1 MIKRGKVIKKMRFEK
16 EVGES
21 LTYKFA
27 QAAREMKE
35 QGKEIISLGLG
46 EPDFQTPDYVVEATM
61 KAMRDGYTHY
71 SATQGWPELRKLIA
85 EDCNKSYG
93 SDYTVNDVIVTP
105 GIKSAVYFALAAIL
119 EPQDE
124 IILISPYYV
133 SYPAMVKLAE
143 PTARIVN
150 VTLSKD
156 FTLDTEQLKKAFNR
170 NTKAILINSP
180 NNPTG
185 MVLNKDEVE
194 LVVRLAVE
202 NDAYIVS
209 DEVYEKLIYSGQKH
223 TSFGLYQEIK
233 DRLVICNGYSKSHAM
248 TGWRLGYAI
257 GAHNV
262 IAKMNKLQQHIN
274 TNTCTFIQVGACS
287 IYKNEPVHIR
297 PYVEE
302 LEQRIDYF
310 DKELNKLD
318 YITAVRP
325 KAGFFYF
332 VDISAIGVDSNTFC
346 ADLLKKTGIAS
357 TPGIAFGPE
366 WDSYVRFSI
375 AVPMATLERAV
386 GLLNDYKYRE

>member
-1 MIKRGKVIKKMRFEK
+1 MYFEK

-27 QAAREMKE
+27 QAANEMKA

-46 EPDFQTPDYVVEATM
+46 EPDFKTPDYVVEATM
-61 KAMRDGYTHY
+61 KAIQDGFTHY

-85 EDCNKSYG
+85 EDCNKSY
-93 SDYTVNDVIVTP
+93 SSAYTMNDVIVTP
-105 GIKSAVYFALAAIL
+105 GIKAAVYFALAAIL
-119 EPQDE
+119 EPGDE
-124 IILISPYYV
+124 VILISPYYV

-143 PTARIVN
+143 PTAKIVN
-150 VTLSKD
+150 VTLNKD
-156 FTLDTEQLKKAFNR
+156 FTLDADKMKAAFNK
-170 NTKAILINSP
+170 NTKAILVNTP

-185 MVLNKDEVE
+185 IVLSREDVE
-194 LVVRLAVE
+194 LVVKLAVE
-202 NDAYIVS
+202 NNAYIVS
-209 DEVYEKLIYSGQKH
+209 DEVYEKLIYSGQTH
-223 TSFGLYQEIK
+223 TSFGLYQDIK

-257 GAHNV
+257 GAYDV

-287 IYKNEPVHIR
+287 IYKNEPVHIKL
-297 PYVEE
+297 YVEE
-302 LEQRIDYF
+302 LEKRIKYF
-310 DKELNKLD
+310 DTELNKLD
-318 YITAVRP
+318 YISAVRP

-332 VDISAIGVDSNTFC
+332 IDISATGVDSNTFC
-346 ADLLKKTGIAS
+346 ADLLRKTGIAS

-375 AVPMATLERAV
+375 AVPMEILKRAV
-386 GLLNDYKYRE
+386 GLLNEYRYEG

>member
-1 MIKRGKVIKKMRFEK
+1 MHFEK

-27 QAAREMKE
+27 QAAGEMRA

-46 EPDFQTPDYVVEATM
+46 EPDFKTPGYVIEATI
-61 KAMRDGYTHY
+61 KAMQDGFTHY
-71 SATQGWPELRKLIA
+71 SATQGWPDLRKLIA
-85 EDCNKSYG
+85 EDCNKNYS
-93 SDYTVNDVIVTP
+93 SNYTMNDIIVTP
-105 GIKSAVYFALAAIL
+105 GIKSAVYFSLTAIL
-119 EPQDE
+119 EPNDE

-143 PTARIVN
+143 PTAKIVN

-156 FTLDTEQLKKAFNR
+156 FTLDAEKLKAAFNS
-170 NTKAILINSP
+170 NTKAILINTP

-185 MVLNKDEVE
+185 MVLSKEEVE
-194 LVVRLAVE
+194 LVIELAKE
-202 NDAYIVS
+202 NNAYIIS
-209 DEVYEKLIYSGQKH
+209 DEVYEKLVYSGHKH

-233 DRLVICNGYSKSHAM
+233 DRLIICNGYSKSHAM

-257 GAHNV
+257 GTHDV
-262 IAKMNKLQQHIN
+262 IVKMNKLQQHIN
-274 TNTCTFIQVGACS
+274 TNTCTFVQVGACS
-287 IYKNEPVHIR
+287 IYKNVPVHIK

-302 LEQRIDYF
+302 LEKRIGYF
-310 DKELNKLD
+310 DTELNKLS
-318 YITAVRP
+318 YITAVKP

-332 VDISAIGVDSNTFC
+332 VDISATGVDSNTFC

-357 TPGIAFGPE
+357 TPGVAFGPE

-375 AVPMATLERAV
+375 AVPMATLGRAV
-386 GLLNDYKYRE
+386 KLLNDYRYEG

>member
-1 MIKRGKVIKKMRFEK
+1 MHFEK

-27 QAAREMKE
+27 QAAGEMRA

-46 EPDFQTPDYVVEATM
+46 EPDFKTPGYVVDATM
-61 KAMRDGYTHY
+61 KALQEGFTHY

-93 SDYTVNDVIVTP
+93 SDYTMNDVIVTP
-105 GIKSAVYFALAAIL
+105 GIKAAVYFSLAAIL
-119 EPQDE
+119 EPNDE

-143 PTARIVN
+143 PTAKIVN
-150 VTLSKD
+150 VTLSKN
-156 FTLDTEQLKKAFNR
+156 FTLDVEKLKAAFSPK
-170 NTKAILINSP
+170 TKAILINTP

-185 MVLNKDEVE
+185 MVLSKDEVE
-194 LVVRLAVE
+194 LVVKLAVE
-202 NDAYIVS
+202 NSAYIIS
-209 DEVYEKLIYSGQKH
+209 DEVYEKLVYSGFKH
-223 TSFGLYQEIK
+223 TSFGLYSEIK
-233 DRLVICNGYSKSHAM
+233 DKLIICNGFSKSHAM

-257 GAHNV
+257 GAHDV

-274 TNTCTFIQVGACS
+274 TNTCTFVQVGACS
-287 IYKNEPVHIR
+287 IYKNEPDHIK

-302 LEQRIDYF
+302 LEKRINYF
-310 DKELNKLD
+310 DAELNKLD
-318 YITAVRP
+318 YISGVKP
-325 KAGFFYF
+325 KGGFFYF
-332 VDISAIGVDSNTFC
+332 IDISATGVDSNTFC

-366 WDSYVRFSI
+366 WDNYVRFSI

-386 GLLNDYKYRE
+386 KLLKEYRYEG

>member
-1 MIKRGKVIKKMRFEK
+1 MHFEK

-27 QAAREMKE
+27 QAAGEMRA

-46 EPDFQTPDYVVEATM
+46 EPDFKTPDYVVEATM
-61 KAMRDGYTHY
+61 KAMQDGFTHY

-93 SDYTVNDVIVTP
+93 SEYTMNDVIVTP
-105 GIKSAVYFALAAIL
+105 GIKSAVYFSLAAIL
-119 EPQDE
+119 EPGDE

-143 PTARIVN
+143 PTAKIVN
-150 VTLSKD
+150 VTLAKD
-156 FTLDTEQLKKAFNR
+156 FTLDAEKLKAAFNK
-170 NTKAILINSP
+170 NTKAILINTP

-185 MVLNKDEVE
+185 MVLSKEEVE
-194 LVVRLAVE
+194 LVVKLAIE
-202 NDAYIVS
+202 NDAYIIS
-209 DEVYEKLIYSGQKH
+209 DEVYEKLVYSGHKH

-233 DRLVICNGYSKSHAM
+233 DRLIICNGYSKSHAM

-257 GAHNV
+257 GAHDV

-274 TNTCTFIQVGACS
+274 TNTCTFVQVGACS
-287 IYKNEPVHIR
+287 IYKNDPVHIK
-297 PYVEE
+297 PYVDE
-302 LEQRIDYF
+302 LEARINYF
-310 DKELNKLD
+310 DTELNKLP
-318 YITAVRP
+318 YITGVKP

-332 VDISAIGVDSNTFC
+332 IDISAVGVDSNTFC

-357 TPGIAFGPE
+357 TPGAAFGPE
-366 WDSYVRFSI
+366 WDDHVRFSI
-375 AVPMATLERAV
+375 AVPMSTLERAV
-386 GLLNDYKYRE
+386 ELMKGYRYEG

>member
-1 MIKRGKVIKKMRFEK
+1 MHFEK

-27 QAAREMKE
+27 QAAGEMRA

-46 EPDFQTPDYVVEATM
+46 EPDFKTPNYVVDATI
-61 KAMRDGYTHY
+61 KALQDGFTHY

-85 EDCNKSYG
+85 EDCNNSYD
-93 SDYTVNDVIVTP
+93 SDYTMNDVLVTP
-105 GIKSAVYFALAAIL
+105 GIKSAVYFSLAAIL
-119 EPQDE
+119 EPNDE

-143 PTARIVN
+143 PTAKIVN
-150 VTLSKD
+150 VTLNKD
-156 FTLDTEQLKKAFNR
+156 FTLDSEQLKKAFNKK
-170 NTKAILINSP
+170 TKAILVNSP

-185 MVLNKDEVE
+185 MVLSKEEVE
-194 LVVRLAVE
+194 LIVRLAKE
-202 NDAYIVS
+202 NDSYIIS
-209 DEVYEKLIYSGQKH
+209 DEVYEKLVYHANVH
-223 TSFGLYQEIK
+223 TSFGLYAEIRNK
-233 DRLVICNGYSKSHAM
+233 LIICNGFSKSHAM

-257 GAHNV
+257 GANEI

-287 IYKNEPVHIR
+287 IFKNEPIHIR

-302 LEQRIDYF
+302 LETRINYF
-310 DKELNKLD
+310 DNEINRLPYLK
-318 YITAVRP
+318 AVRP

-332 VDISAIGVDSNTFC
+332 VDISAVGVDSNSFC

-366 WDSYVRFSI
+366 WDNYVRFSF
-375 AVPMATLERAV
+375 AVSMPTLKRAV
-386 GLLNDYKYRE
+386 KLLADYNYEG

>member
-1 MIKRGKVIKKMRFEK
+1 MHFEK

-27 QAAREMKE
+27 QAANEMKA

-46 EPDFQTPDYVVEATM
+46 EPDFKTPDYVVEATVQ
-61 KAMRDGYTHY
+61 AMRDGFIHY
-71 SATQGWPELRKLIA
+71 SATQGWPELRKLIS

-93 SDYTVNDVIVTP
+93 SDYTMNDVIVTP
-105 GIKSAVYFALAAIL
+105 GIKAAVYFALAAIL
-119 EPQDE
+119 EPGDE
-124 IILISPYYV
+124 VIIISPYYV

-143 PTARIVN
+143 PTAKIVN
-150 VTLSKD
+150 VTLNKN
-156 FTLDTEQLKKAFNR
+156 FTLDVDKLKAAFNK
-170 NTKAILINSP
+170 NTRAILVNTP

-185 MVLNKDEVE
+185 MVLSREEVE
-194 LVVRLAVE
+194 LIIKLAVD
-202 NDAYIVS
+202 NNAYIIS
-209 DEVYEKLIYSGQKH
+209 DEVYEKLIYSGQIH
-223 TSFGLYQEIK
+223 TSFGLYQGIK
-233 DRLVICNGYSKSHAM
+233 DRLIICNGYSKSHAM

-257 GAHNV
+257 GAYGV

-287 IYKNEPVHIR
+287 IYKNDPVHIK
-297 PYVEE
+297 PYVKE
-302 LEQRIDYF
+302 LEKRIEYF
-310 DKELNKLD
+310 DTELNKLD
-318 YITAVRP
+318 YISAVRP

-332 VDISAIGVDSNTFC
+332 VDISATGVDSNTFC

-375 AVPMATLERAV
+375 AVPMETLKRTV
-386 GLLNDYKYRE
+386 GLLNEYRYEG

>member
-1 MIKRGKVIKKMRFEK
+1 MHFEK

-27 QAAREMKE
+27 QAAGEMKA

-46 EPDFQTPDYVVEATM
+46 EPDFKTPDYVTRATVQAI
-61 KAMRDGYTHY
+61 KDGFTHY

-93 SDYTVNDVIVTP
+93 SEYTINDVIVTP
-105 GIKSAVYFALAAIL
+105 GIKAAVYFALAAIL
-119 EPQDE
+119 EPGDE

-133 SYPAMVKLAE
+133 SYPAIVKLAE
-143 PTARIVN
+143 PTAKIVD
-150 VTLSKD
+150 VTLNKD
-156 FTLDTEQLKKAFNR
+156 FTLDADKLKAAFNK
-170 NTKAILINSP
+170 NTKAILVNTP

-185 MVLNKDEVE
+185 KVLSRQEIE
-194 LVVRLAVE
+194 LVIKMAME
-202 NDAYIVS
+202 NNTYIVS
-209 DEVYEKLIYSGQKH
+209 DEVYEKLIYSGQTH

-257 GAHNV
+257 GAHDV

-287 IYKNEPVHIR
+287 IYKNEPVHIK

-302 LEQRIDYF
+302 LEKRIEYF
-310 DKELNKLD
+310 DTELNKLA
-318 YITAVRP
+318 YISAVRP

-346 ADLLKKTGIAS
+346 ADLLRKTGIAS
-357 TPGIAFGPE
+357 TPGVAFGPE
-366 WDSYVRFSI
+366 WDLYVRFSI
-375 AVPMATLERAV
+375 AVPMETLERAV
-386 GLLNDYKYRE
+386 SLLNEYRYGR

>member
-1 MIKRGKVIKKMRFEK
+1 MHFEK

-27 QAAREMKE
+27 QAAGEMRA

-46 EPDFQTPDYVVEATM
+46 EPDFKTPDYVVEATT
-61 KAMRDGYTHY
+61 KAMQDGFTHY
-71 SATQGWPELRKLIA
+71 SATQGWPDLRKLIA
-85 EDCNKSYG
+85 KDCNESYG
-93 SDYTVNDVIVTP
+93 SSYSLNDVIVTP

-119 EPQDE
+119 EPMDE

-143 PTARIVN
+143 PTAKIVN
-150 VTLSKD
+150 VTLSKN
-156 FTLDTEQLKKAFNR
+156 FSLDVEKLKNAFNK
-170 NTKAILINSP
+170 NTKAILINTP

-185 MVLNKDEVE
+185 MVLSKEEVE
-194 LVVRLAVE
+194 LVVQLAKE
-202 NDAYIVS
+202 NGAYIVS
-209 DEVYEKLIYSGQKH
+209 DEVYEKLVYSGSKH

-233 DRLVICNGYSKSHAM
+233 DRLIICNGYSKSHAM

-257 GAHNV
+257 GANDV

-274 TNTCTFIQVGACS
+274 TNTCTFVQVGACS
-287 IYKNEPVHIR
+287 IYKNEPEHIA
-297 PYVEE
+297 PYVKE
-302 LEQRIDYF
+302 LERRIEYF
-310 DKELNKLD
+310 DTELNKLP
-318 YITAVRP
+318 YINAVRP

-332 VDISAIGVDSNTFC
+332 VNISSTGVDSNTFC

-357 TPGIAFGPE
+357 TPGVAFGPE

-375 AVPMATLERAV
+375 AVPMTTLERAV
-386 GLLNDYKYRE
+386 GLLNNYKYEG

>member
-1 MIKRGKVIKKMRFEK
+1 MYFEK

-27 QAAREMKE
+27 QAANEMKA

-46 EPDFQTPDYVVEATM
+46 EPDFKTPNYVVEATI
-61 KAMRDGYTHY
+61 KAMQDGFTHY

-85 EDCNKSYG
+85 ADCNKSYG
-93 SDYTVNDVIVTP
+93 SDYGMNDIIVTP

-143 PTARIVN
+143 PTAKIVN
-150 VTLSKD
+150 VTLRKD
-156 FTLDTEQLKKAFNR
+156 FTLDAERLKAAFNK
-170 NTKAILINSP
+170 NTKAILINTP

-185 MVLNKDEVE
+185 MVLSEEEVE
-194 LVVRLAVE
+194 LVVKLAVE

-209 DEVYEKLIYSGQKH
+209 DEVYEKLVYSGQRH
-223 TSFGLYQEIK
+223 ISFGLYQEIR
-233 DRLVICNGYSKSHAM
+233 DRLIICNGYSKSHAM

-257 GAHNV
+257 GAHDV
-262 IAKMNKLQQHIN
+262 VEKMNKLQQHIN
-274 TNTCTFIQVGACS
+274 TNTCTFIQVGACA
-287 IYKNEPVHIR
+287 IYKNEPVHIK
-297 PYVEE
+297 PYVKE
-302 LEQRIDYF
+302 LEGRIGYF
-310 DKELNKLD
+310 DTELNKLP

-332 VDISAIGVDSNTFC
+332 VDISATGVDSNTFC

-386 GLLNDYKYRE
+386 GLLNEYRYEG